1 MTRWSGSPRR
11 RSKTPVPWRGAAR
24 RAGGPGGGWGRI
36 RGAAGARAPAGCG
49 CERRGAPSGGGGH
62 QTGLPV
68 GELAGGAQPCGL
80 RARVLGDLAGRGR
93 DGAAEDALGLGR
105 APAAADGQV
114 GRADAAA
121 RAVGEE
127 ALDAAVLERVEGD
140 RGQPALGAQ
149 ELPRQR
155 QRGVELLELAVDRD
169 ADRLEGALGRVAAAE
184 ARGRG
189 DRRGDGVDEL
199 EGGGERAELAA
210 ADDLARDP
218 LGVALLAV
226 LAQRARDLAALPRVD
241 DLGGG
246 QRLRRDPSACRAAR
260 RTRRRTRARACR
272 PASRT
277 SRGRGRRDRPR
288 SPRRAASR
296 GRPRSRRAGSACGR
310 TPRRRARR
318 RPPRPAGR
326 GRCPRAGRRARG
338 GRPRGGRGRPRRR
351 VQSTATWPSCGSS
364 ASISSPARTGTWVRG
379 MSSRMAKSSGE
390 LRRARR
396 EVGLVGG
403 PGVQIPE
410 LERVARAHD
419 HHLAVD
425 AGEARDAPAAASRG
439 PRSRAPRRPRCRAG
453 RAASRAPR
461 ATSG

>member
-1 MTRWSGSPRR
+1 MIAVVGQPAQALEDA
-11 RSKTPVPWRGAAR
+11 GAAGAAPAR
-24 RAGGPGGGWGRI
+24 RVRLWRPGR
-36 RGAAGARAPAGCG
+36 RYAAAGARARAGCG
-49 CERRGAPSGGGGH
+49 CERRGALERWRRPSDGTPG
-62 QTGLPV
+62 
-68 GELAGGAQPCGL
+68 GELAGGAQACGL

-93 DGAAEDALGLGR
+93 DGAAEDGLGLGR

-140 RGQPALGAQ
+140 RRQPALGTQ

-169 ADRLEGALGRVAAAE
+169 PDRLEGALGRVAAAE

-189 DRRGDGVDEL
+189 DRGGDRVDEL
-199 EGGGERAELAA
+199 ERGGERAELAA

-246 QRLRRDPSACRAAR
+246 QRPAPGPSACRAAR
-260 RTRRRTRARACR
+260 RRRRRTRARACR

-277 SRGRGRRDRPR
+277 SRGRGRRGRPR

-296 GRPRSRRAGSACGR
+296 GRGRSRRAGSACGR

-318 RPPRPAGR
+318 TPPRPAGR

-338 GRPRGGRGRPRRR
+338 GPPRGGRGRPRRR
-351 VQSTATWPSCGSS
+351 CSRRRPGPS
-364 ASISSPARTGTWVRG
+364 
-379 MSSRMAKSSGE
+379 
-390 LRRARR
+390 
-396 EVGLVGG
+396 
-403 PGVQIPE
+403 
-410 LERVARAHD
+410 
-419 HHLAVD
+419 
-425 AGEARDAPAAASRG
+425 AG
-439 PRSRAPRRPRCRAG
+439 RAPRSAPRRGRGRGCVACQAG
-453 RAASRAPR
+453 WPRAAVSSDARAVR
-461 ATSG
+461 SVS